1 MQMTPLSE
9 HEIHKAVVKYLDTCG
24 RKDILWFH
32 PENARKC
39 TPRQGAMRKA
49 IGVKAGVPDFVLII
63 DGDPVF
69 LELKSAR
76 GKLSKEQEVF
86 ANRAMDSGC
95 QYYVASDI
103 DEAISFLEHIDAID
117 KRFVRKA

>member
-1 MQMTPLSE
+1 MTPLSE

-39 TPRQGAMRKA
+39 TPRQGAMRKR

-63 DGDPVF
+63 DGDPWF
-69 LELKSAR
+69 LELKSAK
-76 GKLSKEQEVF
+76 GKLSPEQKLFRDRAVA
-86 ANRAMDSGC
+86 ANCRHLTAYSL
-95 QYYVASDI
+95 
-103 DEAISFLEHIDAID
+103 DEAILLLEDINAID

>member
-1 MQMTPLSE
+1 MTPLSE

-69 LELKSAR
+69 LELKSAK
-76 GKLSKEQEVF
+76 GKPSEAQLAFFKTAS
-86 ANRAMDSGC
+86 DCGC
-95 QYYVASDI
+95 QYFIAKSL
-103 DEAISFLEHIDAID
+103 DEAIGVLEHIDAID

>member
-1 MQMTPLSE
+1 MTPLSE
-9 HEIHKAVVKYLDTCG
+9 HEIHKAVVKYLDQCG
-24 RKDILWFH
+24 RPDILWFH

-63 DGDPVF
+63 DGDVVF
-69 LELKSAR
+69 LELKSAKGR
-76 GKLSKEQEVF
+76 MSKEQKEF
-86 ANRAMDSGC
+86 AIRATASGC
-95 QYYVASDI
+95 QYYAVYDLN
-103 DEAISFLEHIDAID
+103 EAIAVLEHIDAID

>member
-1 MQMTPLSE
+1 MTPLSE

-63 DGDPVF
+63 DGAPVF
-69 LELKSAR
+69 LELKSAK
-76 GKLSKEQEVF
+76 GKLSKEQLVF
-86 ANRAMDSGC
+86 RSKAMDSGC
-95 QYYVASDI
+95 RYYAAFCLD
-103 DEAISFLEHIDAID
+103 DAIRWREHIDAID

>member
-1 MQMTPLSE
+1 MTPLSE
-9 HEIHKAVVKYLDTCG
+9 HEIHKAVVKYLDQCG
-24 RKDILWFH
+24 RHDILWFH

-69 LELKSAR
+69 LELKSAK
-76 GKLSKEQEVF
+76 GKLSKEQYAF
-86 ANRAMDSGC
+86 RDKALDSGC
-95 QYYVASDI
+95 RHYMANSL
-103 DEAISFLEHIDAID
+103 DEAIYFLEIINAID
-117 KRFVRKA
+117 KRFARKA

>member
-1 MQMTPLSE
+1 MKPTLTE
-9 HEIHKAVVKYLDTCG
+9 YELHKAVVKYLNICG
-24 RKDILWFH
+24 RPDILWFH

-69 LELKSAR
+69 LELKSAK
-76 GKLSKEQEVF
+76 GKLSKEQQVF
-86 ANRAMDSGC
+86 RDKAWKSGC
-95 QYYVASDI
+95 RHCTAFGLN
-103 DEAISFLEHIDAID
+103 EAIAWLEAINAID

>member
-1 MQMTPLSE
+1 MASPALSE
-9 HEIHKAVVKYLDTCG
+9 HEIHKAVVKYLNTCG

-39 TPRQGAMRKA
+39 TPRQGAMRKR
-49 IGVKAGVPDFVLII
+49 IGVKAGVPDFVLIV

-69 LELKSAR
+69 LELKSAKGR
-76 GKLSKEQEVF
+76 PSQQQRAF
-86 ANRAMDSGC
+86 ANRAVDSGC
-95 QYYVASDI
+95 RYFIARSL
-103 DEAISFLEHIDAID
+103 DEAIFLLEFINAID